1 MTTSSAKAHVNIV
14 NNSSSGSHPS
24 SAGEQ
29 EKLVNPGQVAQVRK
43 AMPSSENVA
52 DLADVF
58 SLLGEPGRVRI
69 LIALLPGR
77 MSVRDIAAVVE
88 MSESGVSHALR
99 LLRAHRV
106 VDVHREGR
114 IAYYALADS
123 HVRVLLDLALEH
135 IGHTVLLHPADES
148 HTSSDE
154 SGDASCLTA
163 GASTNG
169 HEGNPA

>member
-1 MTTSSAKAHVNIV
+1 MNIV
-14 NNSSSGSHPS
+14 SSQPAD
-24 SAGEQ
+24 AGHGAER
-29 EKLVNPGQVAQVRK
+29 LVNPAQVARVRSS
-43 AMPSSENVA
+43 MPTTGEVA

-88 MSESGVSHALR
+88 LSESAVSHALR

-114 IAYYALADS
+114 IAYYALADA

-135 IGHTVLLHPADES
+135 VGHTVLIHASPVTDDTTT
-148 HTSSDE
+148 HGTDP
-154 SGDASCLTA
+154 SCLADTTPPRA
-163 GASTNG
+163 PGD
-169 HEGNPA
+169 HR